1 LSQNFSVVLFGFP
14 VRFHAQ
20 RNSFPK
26 SKSQPFC
33 ERNSLLEVAS
43 PPETA
48 QAANAENL
56 PLKNTNKWKEESNMN
71 KHTQAIS
78 NDMGQLA
85 EDARALMAA
94 TADVAGEK
102 VGEARKRLAASLES
116 AKEIAGRVR
125 DKALEGAKAA
135 DETVREN
142 PYQAMGIAF
151 GVGALIGCLLSRR
164 CSRNGDE
171 S

>member
-1 LSQNFSVVLFGFP
+1 
-14 VRFHAQ
+14 
-20 RNSFPK
+20 
-26 SKSQPFC
+26 
-33 ERNSLLEVAS
+33 
-43 PPETA
+43 
-48 QAANAENL
+48 
-56 PLKNTNKWKEESNMN
+56 MN
-71 KHTQAIS
+71 KEKQTVS
-78 NDMGQLA
+78 NDLGTLA

-116 AKEIAGRVR
+116 AKEIYGRVR
-125 DKALEGAKAA
+125 DKAAEGAKVS
-135 DETVREN
+135 DQTIREN

-151 GVGALIGCLLSRR
+151 GVGALLGCLLSRR